1 MVSSRLSHNLT
12 VLHCAANAAVVG
24 LPPVLLLDA
33 DGAHWQVREHD
44 HAMRMH
50 LTTACGAHHRGS
62 MLRDRLEAHGA
73 LPPAWAHN
81 PWDCARVSHYHV
93 PVI

>member
-1 MVSSRLSHNLT
+1 MVSSRLSHKRT

-24 LPPVLLLDA
+24 LPPLMLLDA
-33 DGAHWQVREHD
+33 DGAQRQVREHD
-44 HAMRMH
+44 HAVRVH
-50 LTTACGAHHRGS
+50 LTATGCAHHRGS
-62 MLRDRLEAHGA
+62 MLRDRLEAHCA

-81 PWDCARVSHYHV
+81 PWDCARVSDHHV